1 MERLLRLGLL
11 AAVLVGIVFVTSAA
25 AAAPSLCTH
34 GASSIGPA
42 VLIHSR
48 LVKSQSDV
56 PHIEGCLPH

>member
-25 AAAPSLCTH
+25 AAPSLCTH
-34 GASSIGPA
+34 GTSSIGPA

-48 LVKSQSDV
+48 LVKSQSDLV
-56 PHIEGCLPH
+56 PHSEVCLPH